1 MDFRLAYQRFC
12 QKAKA
17 KDRENGIA
25 TKSQYAYAKSKAYQI
40 HHVFPKV
47 LGGSNSAANYVLLD
61 ANSHKY
67 AHVLLNLALM
77 QEGNGEALKRLG
89 YVDLPELAFLMK
101 QNAMKSCKVVVYVK
115 GKKHDPIV
123 MSIRQ
128 AATYF
133 CFAARMDFRSQD
145 SLEFIEKQV
154 LKTAMRGVSKYGF
167 KIEFAFSKVNK
178 TLVV

>member
-1 MDFRLAYQRFC
+1 MDFHLAYQRFC
-12 QKAKA
+12 WKAKA

-25 TKSQYAYAKSKAYQI
+25 TAFQYARAKSKSRQV
-40 HHVFPKV
+40 HHIFPKV
-47 LGGSNSAANYVLLD
+47 LGGSNSASNYVLLD
-61 ANSHKY
+61 VNSHKY

-77 QEGNGEALKRLG
+77 QEGNGEAFKCLN
-89 YVDLPELAFLMK
+89 YVDLPEIAFLMK
-101 QNAMKSCKVVVYVK
+101 QNAMKSCKVAVYVK

-133 CFAARMDFRSQD
+133 CFVAHMDFRSQD

-154 LKTAMRGVSKYGF
+154 FRAAMRGGSKYGF
-167 KIEFAFSKVNK
+167 KVEFAVGKVNK
-178 TLVV
+178 AA